1 MKPIVS
7 EQTSLAEP
15 GDRVATSG
23 WVPTPKIAA
32 LLCFLLSLAMHLPW
46 IGATPLAGT
55 EAHRVFPAHAM
66 VQTHWW
72 LVPTLFGNP
81 FMTKPPL
88 HHWLIAASEIVCG
101 RGNVFVWR
109 LPSAIAGAAVC
120 AVCCWFAAR
129 WFGRVAGLISGMC
142 AVGMI
147 AIWGQSQVADI
158 DATNTLFA
166 ALTALCGIELL
177 IVGDPLAKSS
187 ARSLTL
193 DGKAIWILGAGLAL
207 AATLLTKVTGG
218 LPVILGVWLWAAI
231 VAMRSGRSGELAWP
245 RYWAPLLIG
254 GAIFAIFVWAARQ
267 SLKHHGLPADFAG
280 VKEGASR
287 LYPHSI
293 GDLAQSLF
301 VFLPSIFA
309 FALPISLAMPLAF
322 DSGIRARLDEKSRR
336 IVTALTAAVPI
347 GWAIY
352 IATGNPNPRYAY
364 PTLILLCPMAG
375 AITVAGAGTRRT
387 ADWLRGIGSVT
398 AIGLALATVGLGAAC
413 WNAHALRLLLI
424 VSAVIALFIAYWTV
438 LHISRS
444 WRGAWGLVALVYL
457 TSIPFGM
464 QRHIARTQES
474 TKYTT
479 SVKLRDVAGDN
490 ALIACFAAAYD
501 KPETFYYAGAR
512 VLLPLHKADFVPA
525 NIPPGTWVILAS
537 DKAFPKD
544 EYRTWHAVP
553 GIRLEKEV
561 YLCRNKPTDYYLAWY
576 AGIGGAGHE

>member
-1 MKPIVS
+1 
-7 EQTSLAEP
+7 
-15 GDRVATSG
+15 
-23 WVPTPKIAA
+23 
-32 LLCFLLSLAMHLPW
+32 
-46 IGATPLAGT
+46 T
-55 EAHRVFPAHAM
+55 EAHRVFPARAM

-88 HHWLIAASEIVCG
+88 HHWLIAASEIICG

-109 LPSAIAGAAVC
+109 LPSAITGAAVC

-129 WFGRVAGLISGMC
+129 WFGRAAGLISGVC

-166 ALTALCGIELL
+166 ALTAMCGIELL
-177 IVGDPLAKSS
+177 IIGNKSVIPGHTCGPG
-187 ARSLTL
+187 ARTV
-193 DGKAIWILGAGLAL
+193 WIFGAGLAL
-207 AATLLTKVTGG
+207 AATLMTKATGG
-218 LPVILGVWLWAAI
+218 LPVILGVWIWGAI
-231 VAMRSGRSGELAWP
+231 VALRSGRSRDLSRP
-245 RYWAPLLIG
+245 RFWAPLLIG
-254 GAIFAIFVWAARQ
+254 GGIFAAFAWAAKQ

-287 LYPHSI
+287 LYLHSFA
-293 GDLAQSLF
+293 DLINSLF
-301 VFLPSIFA
+301 VFLPSLFA
-309 FALPISLAMPLAF
+309 FALPMSLAMPLAF
-322 DSGIRARLDEKSRR
+322 DGDIRASLDARSRNL
-336 IVTALTAAVPI
+336 VTTLVAAVLI

-352 IATGNPNPRYAY
+352 IVTGNPNPRYAY
-364 PTLILLCPMAG
+364 PTLMLLCPLAG
-375 AITVAGAGTRRT
+375 AIAVAATKTRRT
-387 ADWLRGIGSVT
+387 ADWLRGI
-398 AIGLALATVGLGAAC
+398 AIVSAIALALATVGLGAAC
-413 WNAHALRLLLI
+413 WRANSLRIVLI
-424 VSAVIALFIAYWTV
+424 VSALIAMFVACWTV
-438 LHISRS
+438 SRISRS
-444 WRGAWGLVALVYL
+444 WHGAWGLVALIYL
-457 TSIPFGM
+457 VSIPFGM

-525 NIPPGTWVILAS
+525 NIPAGTWVILAS
-537 DKAFPKD
+537 NKAFPRD

-576 AGIGGAGHE
+576 AGIGDAGR